1 MICSHAQN
9 SYQLTLTKPQKSNEK
24 ATKVLILACSLY
36 GLNKPNA
43 ILEGYTNDFLMSNT
57 FTLEQ
62 IEDALKL
69 NLMGKFGKVVKVF
82 GSEVSALF
90 FSEVLIEYQK
100 YLDDVIYEA
109 TKNKEIERMQ
119 NEKIKAEK
127 QAEIDRENFKND
139 TIAQFKAKTLIP
151 RFYHWRILIE
161 NNLII
166 EDKQRLETAV
176 EMIKNEIPIANS
188 SIVDF
193 MGINIPKEEN
203 ILNRAKELYIKIEM
217 EI

>member
-1 MICSHAQN
+1 M
-9 SYQLTLTKPQKSNEK
+9 
-24 ATKVLILACSLY
+24 V
-36 GLNKPNA
+36 
-43 ILEGYTNDFLMSNT
+43 
-57 FTLEQ
+57 
-62 IEDALKL
+62 
-69 NLMGKFGKVVKVF
+69 
-82 GSEVSALF
+82 
-90 FSEVLIEYQK
+90 
-100 YLDDVIYEA
+100 YEA
-109 TKNKEIERMQ
+109 IKNKEIERMQ

-139 TIAQFKAKTLIP
+139 TIAQFQAKTLIP
-151 RFYHWRILIE
+151 RFYHWRVLIE
-161 NNLII
+161 NNLIV

-217 EI
+217 ER

>member
-1 MICSHAQN
+1 
-9 SYQLTLTKPQKSNEK
+9 
-24 ATKVLILACSLY
+24 
-36 GLNKPNA
+36 
-43 ILEGYTNDFLMSNT
+43 
-57 FTLEQ
+57 
-62 IEDALKL
+62 
-69 NLMGKFGKVVKVF
+69 
-82 GSEVSALF
+82 
-90 FSEVLIEYQK
+90 
-100 YLDDVIYEA
+100 
-109 TKNKEIERMQ
+109 
-119 NEKIKAEK
+119 
-127 QAEIDRENFKND
+127 
-139 TIAQFKAKTLIP
+139 LIP

-217 EI
+217 ER